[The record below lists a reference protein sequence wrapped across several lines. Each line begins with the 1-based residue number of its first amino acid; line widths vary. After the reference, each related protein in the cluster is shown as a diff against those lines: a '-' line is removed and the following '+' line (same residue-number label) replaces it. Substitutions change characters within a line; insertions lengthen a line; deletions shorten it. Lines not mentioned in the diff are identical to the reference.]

1 MRIGSEAHKELFC
14 STFIEGHRPFEP
26 QGLPWPELDDATLA
40 TLRGIPFW
48 SYALKAE
55 EDAGPMVSATAAVA
69 TDPLIHE
76 ALALQGYEE
85 SRHARIL
92 QHMIELYGL
101 EAEKLHI
108 DEPTVDVEADYID
121 FGFEECLD
129 SFGAFGIFALA
140 RRSGLFHDELF
151 TIFDQV
157 MNEEAHHI
165 VFFINWFAHR
175 QVNLGV
181 AAEILRGPKSLW
193 HYGKAINKLVDMV
206 RDGDTEGGE
215 DFLVTGAA
223 NFVDALTPELV
234 LSTCLSENARRMS
247 RFDSRLLRPRLG
259 PNLAR
264 LGLSALK
271 MWPGRKDAAA
281 SSLRAAPT
289 AAAEGMRH
297 TATRDHAGCA
307 PPVLDNDPASSR
319 ARAVR
324 AGDRLA

>member
-14 STFIEGHRPFEP
+14 STFIKGHKPFEP
-26 QGLPWPELDDATLA
+26 QNLPWPELDDDALA
-40 TLRGIPFW
+40 ALRGIPFW

-55 EDAGPMVSATAAVA
+55 EDAGPMVSATAEVA

-92 QHMIELYGL
+92 QHMIDLYGL

-108 DEPTVDVEADYID
+108 DGPMVDVEAEYID

-140 RRSGLFHDELF
+140 RQSGLFCDALF
-151 TIFDQV
+151 QIFDQV
-157 MNEEAHHI
+157 MHEEAHHI

-181 AAEILRGPKSLW
+181 AAEVLRGPKSLW
-193 HYGKAINKLVDMV
+193 HYGKAVNKLIDMV

-223 NFVDALTPELV
+223 NFVDTITPELV
-234 LSTCLSENARRMS
+234 FSTCLTENARRMS
-247 RFDSRLLRPRLG
+247 SFDRRLLRPRLG

-271 MWPGRKDAAA
+271 MWPGRTTAVA
-281 SSLRAAPT
+281 SPAPSAPT
-289 AAAEGMRH
+289 ADAEKLQRPV
-297 TATRDHAGCA
+297 TRDHASYA
-307 PPVLDNDPASSR
+307 PPALDNVPTASR
-319 ARAVR
+319 ARA
-324 AGDRLA
+324 AHASDRLE

>member
-14 STFIEGHRPFEP
+14 RTFIEGHTPFEP
-26 QGLPWPELDDATLA
+26 QNLPWPELDADTLA
-40 TLRGIPFW
+40 ALRAIPFW

-55 EDAGPMVSATAAVA
+55 EDAGPMVSATADVA

-92 QHMIELYGL
+92 QHMIDLYGL

-108 DEPTVDVEADYID
+108 DAPMADVEGEYID

-140 RRSGLFHDELF
+140 RQSGLFHDDIFAL
-151 TIFDQV
+151 FDQV

-181 AAEILRGPKSLW
+181 AAEVLRGPKSLW
-193 HYGKAINKLVDMV
+193 HYAKAVKKLVDMV

-223 NFVDALTPELV
+223 NFVDTLTPKLV
-234 LSTCLSENARRMS
+234 LSTCLTENARRMS
-247 RFDSRLLRPRLG
+247 GFDSRLLQPRLG

-264 LGLSALK
+264 LGLSALR
-271 MWPGRKDAAA
+271 MWPGREAAVA
-281 SSLRAAPT
+281 TSVRSTST
-289 AAAEGMRH
+289 AEAEAMRR
-297 TATRDHAGCA
+297 TVPSDHAGCA
-307 PPVLDNDPASSR
+307 PPAS
-319 ARAVR
+319 
-324 AGDRLA
+324 DRVG